1 MKELES
7 IWSGKTFISPEKK
20 KNDIVELYPNP
31 VKSSMTIVFKN
42 EFSQNALIRIYKIG
56 FGEMVFESKINGKS
70 TTLDL
75 SGLST
80 GLYIILPKFR
90 TVS

>member
-1 MKELES
+1 
-7 IWSGKTFISPEKK
+7 
-20 KNDIVELYPNP
+20 
-31 VKSSMTIVFKN
+31 MTIVFKN

-80 GLYIILPKFR
+80 GLYYLTLQMKSDLITRKF
-90 TVS
+90 VKE